1 MRKLFSSL
9 SALMAQMKRAKHRPR
24 KPASLS
30 NNPVSQRI
38 IELEHSK
45 FPPVVKGHIGEG
57 SIQTVNARDLH
68 SFLEVGKDFST
79 WIKGR
84 IDQYDFIDG
93 TDFVTY
99 EAAPQNGGAGKRGA
113 RIEYAITLDMAKE
126 LSMVERN
133 EKGKQ
138 ARQYFIECER
148 RAKDPVAALND
159 PVAMRGLLLTYSEKV
174 IALESRVEEM
184 MPAVQALEQIAEAH
198 GSLNRTEAA
207 KHLGIAPHLLCR
219 WMRTNGWTYRR
230 TGSKDDIAYQ
240 SKIMAGYLEHKV
252 TTGPK
257 EDGTEWISTQVR
269 VTPKGLTVLAKAFP
283 KTARAA

>member
-1 MRKLFSSL
+1 MHNSTHTNSV
-9 SALMAQMKRAKHRPR
+9 STVAL
-24 KPASLS
+24 
-30 NNPVSQRI
+30 NTE
-38 IELEHSK
+38 IETD
-45 FPPVVKGHIGEG
+45 PVVFE
-57 SIQTVNARDLH
+57 RDGGVFTNSRDVAAYFSKEHRAVLLAVDNLLKAEPDLGMH
-68 SFLEVGKDFST
+68 SFMQTPYVEPSNGQTYRSYDIDRDGFALLAMGFTGKKALKF
-79 WIKGR
+79 KLKYVA
-84 IDQYDFIDG
+84 QFNAM
-93 TDFVTY
+93 
-99 EAAPQNGGAGKRGA
+99 EQELKK
-113 RIEYAITLDMAKE
+113 MASGPS
-126 LSMVERN
+126 LGFAN
-133 EKGKQ
+133 D
-138 ARQYFIECER
+138 A
-148 RAKDPVAALND
+148 AALRNY
-159 PVAMRGLLLTYSEKV
+159 LITYSEKV

-230 TGSKDDIAYQ
+230 PGSKDDIAYQ

-283 KTARAA
+283 QTVRAA

>member
-1 MRKLFSSL
+1 M
-9 SALMAQMKRAKHRPR
+9 
-24 KPASLS
+24 
-30 NNPVSQRI
+30 
-38 IELEHSK
+38 EHSK
-45 FPPVVKGHIGEG
+45 FPPVVKGQIGEG

-68 SFLEVGKDFST
+68 AFLEVGTAFKDWIVRRIADYGFEDGKDFCSFLSESSG
-79 WIKGR
+79 GR
-84 IDQYDFIDG
+84 
-93 TDFVTY
+93 
-99 EAAPQNGGAGKRGA
+99 PSK
-113 RIEYAITLDMAKE
+113 EYAVSLDMAKE

-230 TGSKDDIAYQ
+230 PGSKDDIAYQ

-283 KTARAA
+283 QTARAA